1 MRMTDFYTQKAYV
14 PSEADYEKIKKFT
27 RREFSEDEL
36 FIFEVSL
43 CDNDVDRDFEKF
55 SNKSLDELQ
64 PLFVGK
70 TGIKDH
76 SMRSEDQTAR
86 VFETSVVEI
95 PGRKTAD
102 GEDYRVLRAKAY
114 MVRSPQN
121 ESLIRDID
129 AGIKKEVSVSC
140 SVRERICSICGADR
154 NKEYCAHKA
163 GEEYEGRLCCT
174 ILNSVSD
181 AYEFS
186 FVAVPAQRNA
196 GVEKAFEIKKDG
208 SDMNDL
214 IKKLKSGAATLSDSE
229 AQQLVKLY
237 GALEDDAALG
247 REYRKSLI
255 RDLVGL
261 CSKELPQMDI
271 EVFKRLADIMTAKEL
286 VSFKEAFE
294 KQRAVREKPSPQLAS
309 HKDQRAKNTLNEFRI

>member
-1 MRMTDFYTQKAYV
+1 MTDIYTQKAYV
-14 PSEADYEKIKKFT
+14 PCEEDYEKIKKFT
-27 RREFSEDEL
+27 RREFSKDEL

-55 SNKSLDELQ
+55 SNRALDELQ

-70 TGIKDH
+70 SGIKDH
-76 SMRSEDQTAR
+76 SMKSDDQTAR
-86 VFETSVVEI
+86 VFETSVVKI
-95 PGRKTAD
+95 PGKKTAD
-102 GEDYRVLRAKAY
+102 GEEYRVLRAKAY
-114 MVRSPQN
+114 MLRSPGN
-121 ESLIRDID
+121 ESFIRDID

-140 SVRERICSICGADR
+140 SVNERICSICGADR
-154 NKEYCAHKA
+154 NKEYCAHKP
-163 GEEYEGRLCCT
+163 GKEYGGRLCCT
-174 ILNSVSD
+174 VLDSVSD

-196 GVEKAFEIKKDG
+196 GVEKAFDMKKDG
-208 SDMNDL
+208 FDL
-214 IKKLKSGAATLSDSE
+214 EDVMKRLKSGGGTVSDSE
-229 AQQLVKLY
+229 AQQLVKMF
-237 GALEDDAALG
+237 GDLEDDAALG

-255 RDLVGL
+255 KELVTL
-261 CSKELPQMDI
+261 CSKELPQMDM

-309 HKDQRAKNTLNEFRI
+309 HKDQAVKNTLNEFRI

>member
-1 MRMTDFYTQKAYV
+1 MTDIYTQKAYV
-14 PSEADYEKIKKFT
+14 PCEEDYEKIKKFT
-27 RREFSEDEL
+27 RREFSKDEL

-55 SNKSLDELQ
+55 SNRALDELQ

-70 TGIKDH
+70 SGIKDH
-76 SMRSEDQTAR
+76 SMKSDDQTAR
-86 VFETSVVEI
+86 VFETSVVKI
-95 PGRKTAD
+95 PGKKTAD
-102 GEDYRVLRAKAY
+102 GEEYRVLRAKAY
-114 MVRSPQN
+114 MLRSPEN

-140 SVRERICSICGADR
+140 SVNERICSICGADR
-154 NKEYCAHKA
+154 NTEYCVHKPGKEY
-163 GEEYEGRLCCT
+163 GGRLCCT
-174 ILNSVSD
+174 VLDSVSD

-196 GVEKAFEIKKDG
+196 GVEKAFDMKKDG
-208 SDMNDL
+208 FDL
-214 IKKLKSGAATLSDSE
+214 EDVMKRLKSGGGTVSDSE
-229 AQQLVKLY
+229 AQQLVKMF
-237 GALEDDAALG
+237 ADLEDDAALG

-255 RDLVGL
+255 KELVTL
-261 CSKELPQMDI
+261 CSKELPQMDM

-309 HKDQRAKNTLNEFRI
+309 HKDQAVKNTLNEFRI